1 MMVEGS
7 SARIFRLR
15 SHERVSRV
23 TRSALFLAF
32 DLRDPRLHQSLNECG
47 RQRLVRGEVDGP
59 FGCGEAL
66 KFVLKRFDNRGRGEQ
81 TAVVRKR
88 GEPHQHSFVLERRNS
103 IADGLGSLW
112 WQSGPNRRA
121 KFVQG
126 VAGGFRD
133 ACEIFVHVLR
143 DEVAFR
149 ARTAITGS
157 RFFHAGNTTRAFA
170 SSLPLSLQIDET
182 KGKGATIVESGL
194 EKLLLAPA
202 TTRTSC

>member
-1 MMVEGS
+1 MEDKTQS
-7 SARIFRLR
+7 IPLFAFARPEPGF
-15 SHERVSRV
+15 HH
-23 TRSALFLAF
+23 F
-32 DLRDPRLHQSLNECG
+32 LNECS
-47 RQRLVRGEVDGP
+47 RHRLVRGEVDGS
-59 FGCGEAL
+59 FGCGEAS
-66 KFVLKRFDNRGRGEQ
+66 KVVLKRFDNRGRGEQ

-126 VAGGFRD
+126 VAAGFRD

-194 EKLLLAPA
+194 EKAPPSPGYDA
-202 TTRTSC
+202 YFVLKRRDEL